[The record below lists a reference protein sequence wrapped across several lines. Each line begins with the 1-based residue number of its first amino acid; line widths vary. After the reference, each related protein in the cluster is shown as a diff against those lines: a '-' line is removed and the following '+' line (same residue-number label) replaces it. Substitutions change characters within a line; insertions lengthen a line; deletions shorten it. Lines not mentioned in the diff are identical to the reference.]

1 MTDDL
6 TTIANMAFSEA
17 QQEFRI
23 RYYWWATAEFEREIH
38 ESFPNLRLF
47 KAGPISQ
54 LYQFMQ
60 RIDGGKQLVLAHAL
74 LKRFH
79 PDAVEALAQSCSA
92 EESAIRDE
100 LDGFRRLVCVRE
112 VTTAAKRSAEKTI
125 KFVSKR
131 KLRQMMVSRFAE
143 TYGSR
148 CTRMEIGAESDP
160 LFASKC
166 CGWVIS
172 TRLDFGRRESL
183 IQYDHSLESETRI
196 HHPADPRISAP
207 ALELQRWISFG
218 AWLGICSLTQWQY
231 LTADDVEP
239 ACDAVI
245 GLCGHFF
252 EAAPKLLKGLEFDKL
267 TGE

>member
-1 MTDDL
+1 MT
-6 TTIANMAFSEA
+6 FSKA
-17 QQEFRI
+17 QQEFQI

-60 RIDGGKQLVLAHAL
+60 GIDGGKQLVLAHAL

-79 PDAVEALAQSCSA
+79 PDAVKALAQSCSA

-100 LDGFRRLVCVRE
+100 LDGFRQLVCVRE

-160 LFASKC
+160 LFATKC

-172 TRLDFGRRESL
+172 TQLDFGHRESL

-196 HHPADPRISAP
+196 HHPADPRISA
-207 ALELQRWISFG
+207 AAMQLQRSISFA
-218 AWLGICSLTQWQY
+218 AWLGICSLTQWRY

-245 GLCGHFF
+245 RLCGHFF